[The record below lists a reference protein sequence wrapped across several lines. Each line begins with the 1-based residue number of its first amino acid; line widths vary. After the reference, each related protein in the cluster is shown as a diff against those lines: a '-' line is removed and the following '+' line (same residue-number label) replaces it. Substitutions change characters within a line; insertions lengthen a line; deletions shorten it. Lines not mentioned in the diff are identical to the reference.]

1 MKLVRER
8 ALADSPV
15 LPVVTLCFCQHSASS
30 TLTVH
35 PFVCGLFFKGFLN
48 AYRLKSV
55 EVFWDPEEQLGAPR
69 GCFSTQ
75 LRPPGGNTLAS
86 DTAPSL
92 VVPQPPAVFLGT
104 HIPLAR
110 WAPTWPWGA
119 AHGPDSGP
127 GSKCSCSGPAA
138 ESPASSP
145 PTTGNQLCPPPDS
158 ATRKNPNSVSHPRA
172 QVDSGTP

>member
-1 MKLVRER
+1 MKLVREG
-8 ALADSPV
+8 ALPDSPV
-15 LPVVTLCFCQHSASS
+15 LPLVALCFCQHSASS

-35 PFVCGLFFKGFLN
+35 FLYVDYSLTKGFLN
-48 AYRLKSV
+48 AYCLKSV

-75 LRPPGGNTLAS
+75 LRRPDGNTLAS
-86 DTAPSL
+86 DTASSF
-92 VVPQPPAVFLGT
+92 VVPPAAFLGT

-119 AHGPDSGP
+119 ARGPDSGP

-145 PTTGNQLCPPPDS
+145 PTTGNQLCPPPD
-158 ATRKNPNSVSHPRA
+158 
-172 QVDSGTP
+172 